1 MKITIDKSLDLP
13 LTPALAWDMLNDIEG
28 VAACLPGAKITER
41 VDETHYKGTVSVKL
55 GPATV
60 SFKGNIEIASA
71 DPVAR
76 QLHIIGTG
84 SDTGGTSGA
93 SLDLHAKVEAIEGG
107 GSRLSG
113 TSEVS
118 VTGKVAAFG
127 ARLMNSVSEVLLQK
141 FFANLAVRAEALQAA
156 QPAVSTA
163 PVATADALME
173 EVTVATAPPP
183 AAVAPPLSAPVAETK
198 LNAFALIWA
207 VLRDFIANLF
217 HRPKAT

>member
-13 LTPALAWDMLNDIEG
+13 LNPALAWDMLNDIEG

-60 SFKGNIEIASA
+60 TFKGNIEVAAA

-76 QLHIIGTG
+76 ELHIIGTG
-84 SDTGGTSGA
+84 SDTGGSSGA
-93 SLDLHAKVEAIEGG
+93 SLDLLAKVEATESG

-127 ARLMNSVSEVLLQK
+127 ARLMNSVSEVMLQK
-141 FFANLAVRAEALQAA
+141 FFANLGARAEALQAA
-156 QPAVSTA
+156 QPAQSA
-163 PVATADALME
+163 AAAMLE
-173 EVTVATAPPP
+173 EVTVDAAGAAAVVAPP
-183 AAVAPPLSAPVAETK
+183 AAPAAETK
-198 LNAFALIWA
+198 LNAFALVWA

-217 HRPKAT
+217 RRTKAT